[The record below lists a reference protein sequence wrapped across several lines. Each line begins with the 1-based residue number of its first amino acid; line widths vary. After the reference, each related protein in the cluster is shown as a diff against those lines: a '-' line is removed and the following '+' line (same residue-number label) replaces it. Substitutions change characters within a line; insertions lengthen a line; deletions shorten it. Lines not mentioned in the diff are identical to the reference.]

1 MELSGQIKKY
11 RDQLGLSQEELAE
24 KIFVTRQS
32 ISNWENDKTYPDLQS
47 LLRLSELFG
56 LSLDE
61 LIKGD
66 IETMK
71 DEINKLEIK
80 KMNRWGNL
88 LAILFLALVILPV
101 PLLKILDTDTV
112 GFLLVMAPLFVIS
125 MAVALRVEKLKK
137 DNDVHTYKEIVAFC
151 EQAAG
156 RAGQGRGE
164 GQAALPGVY
173 SGHKCRPHR
182 PFGSR
187 RYYPHVYGLRLFDEG
202 LRKRSRPA
210 LGRLRFHTHSVV

>member
-1 MELSGQIKKY
+1 MKLSGQIKKY

-47 LLRLSELFG
+47 LLRLSDLFG

-151 EQAAG
+151 EGRRLDELDKAVEKGKRPYQAFIAAISAALIALLAAG
-156 RAGQGRGE
+156 GITLMYMA
-164 GQAALPGVY
+164 
-173 SGHKCRPHR
+173 
-182 PFGSR
+182 
-187 RYYPHVYGLRLFDEG
+187 FDYLTKG
-202 LRKRSRPA
+202 
-210 LGRLRFHTHSVV
+210 